1 MINATGRSFALPVFA
16 AAVMLFGST
25 AATAAACPNPPI
37 DLGMEGWGPNGADAL
52 PCRTGV
58 DRPVLAT
65 QTPRL
70 RAKLSGDNQLL
81 SADFVVRTGETRVA
95 ELTAKNVPA
104 GSYAE
109 VTLPQGV
116 LVDGTVYRWDVRT
129 SDGKH
134 QSKWVGD
141 CEFQVDSVAP
151 NVPVVSSADY
161 PTSGLN
167 GAPGRAGVFTFSP
180 NGSTDVVRYGWSL
193 NTDTFVNRVE
203 ANGAVDVPITPTSSG
218 LNVLYVHSYD
228 KAGHPSPV
236 QTYLFRVADAPRPT
250 PPAAVWNFDETDG
263 TTAADS
269 TGNGHSLTLS
279 GATFGVGY
287 SKNGQVNNTSSF
299 SSTESALVDTSRA
312 FSVSAWVKLD
322 VANTTYIVASQD
334 GEQESGFALRYS
346 ADPSTVGVWT
356 HLVGVYEASKVSLY
370 VNGKLDSTA
379 NVTLTSAPGSFV
391 VGAGKSGGVR
401 VGQVAGTIDHV
412 QVWDRALSAAEAA
425 KQSNLVALRARYNM
439 DELTGTTTKDEVSG
453 QNGTL
458 SGSVGWG
465 STLADPDD
473 PNQVWRS
480 KDKWLRFGEPG
491 TGEMTAPRP
500 ANLRTDRSFTVSAW
514 VQHRDFGDT
523 ADTVVSM
530 AGSPFV
536 LGYRPDTGRWGFQ
549 LVDGTVALSY
559 SPARANRWE
568 QLVATY
574 DATTGKIM
582 LYVGSDASDSVHA
595 GPQSFDRAGELQVGR
610 GVVGDIDDVR
620 VYSGAMDA
628 DDVFKLYSSSRH

>member
-1 MINATGRSFALPVFA
+1 
-16 AAVMLFGST
+16 
-25 AATAAACPNPPI
+25 
-37 DLGMEGWGPNGADAL
+37 MEGWGPNGADAL
-52 PCRTGV
+52 PCRAGV

-70 RAKLSGDNQLL
+70 RAKLSGDNQFL
-81 SADFVVRTGETRVA
+81 SADFVVRAGETRVT
-95 ELTAKNVPA
+95 ELTAKDVPS
-104 GSYAE
+104 GSFAQ

-116 LVDGTVYRWDVRT
+116 LVDDTVYRWDIRA

-134 QSKWVGD
+134 RSKWVGA

-151 NVPVVSSADY
+151 NAPVVSSTDY

-167 GAPGRAGVFTFSP
+167 GAPGRTGVFTFSP

-193 NTDTFVNRVE
+193 NTDTFANRVE
-203 ANGAVDVPITPTSSG
+203 ASGAVDVPITPTGSG
-218 LNVLYVHSYD
+218 LNVLYVRSYD
-228 KAGHPSPV
+228 KAGHPSPT
-236 QTYLFRVADAPRPT
+236 QTYLFRVADAPRAT
-250 PPAAVWNFDETDG
+250 PPVAVWNFDETGG
-263 TTAADS
+263 TVAADS
-269 TGNGHSLTLS
+269 TGNGHSLTLN
-279 GATFGVGY
+279 GATFGEGY
-287 SKNGQVNNTSSF
+287 SKNGQVNNTNSF
-299 SSTESALVDTSRA
+299 STTESALVDTSRA

-322 VANTTYIVASQD
+322 VANTPYTVASQD
-334 GEQESGFALRYS
+334 GEQESGFVLRYS

-370 VNGKLDSTA
+370 VNGKLGSTTA
-379 NVTLTSAPGSFV
+379 VTLTGAPGPFV
-391 VGAGKSGGVR
+391 VGAGKSGGAR

-425 KQSNLVALRARYNM
+425 KQSNLVALRARYSM

-465 STLADPDD
+465 STPADPLD
-473 PNQVWRS
+473 PNQVWAS
-480 KDKWLRFGEPG
+480 TDKWLRFGEAA

-514 VQHRDFGDT
+514 VRHGDFSGT

-549 LVDGTVALSY
+549 LADGTVALSH

-574 DATTGKIM
+574 DAATGKIM
-582 LYVGSDASDSVHA
+582 LYVGSDASDSVQA
-595 GPQSFDRAGELQVGR
+595 GPQTFDGAGELQVGR
-610 GVVGDIDDVR
+610 GVVGDVDDVR
-620 VYSGAMDA
+620 VYSGVMDA
-628 DDVFKLYSSSRH
+628 DDVFKLYSSSQH